1 MRPSLAC
8 ASFVLLQFLTALT
21 AQRAAAQPGSTGELL
36 FVGDTAVQV
45 ENAWTRTA
53 QTVTGSVEVRTAAA
67 SVTAHRGP
75 PMSVWS
81 SAGPRG
87 VALALVGATLEVIF
101 VPIANGRPGAPV
113 RRDIHRIAGGD
124 RAPIGAAVATR
135 PDGFAVFWQEA
146 STTDPNEAYRTF
158 LARFDPGGAPIEAER
173 EVPAVWP
180 LADAAWVEAEQRY
193 YFLLYYGTG
202 DPNGTRLCGVH
213 IDGATLT
220 PVEHPWWASRPS
232 VIDEAQL
239 VVTDAGIVAVY
250 RGGADG
256 RHLLEANVTAGNWG
270 SDPSAPVDH
279 GRIGSSDPFG
289 VRASGRGVDIA
300 RRAIPRRQ
308 SP

>member
-1 MRPSLAC
+1 MRPTLAC
-8 ASFVLLQFLTALT
+8 ASLVFLSLVTPP
-21 AQRAAAQPGSTGELL
+21 RAAAQPGSTGELL
-36 FVGDTAVQV
+36 FVSETPVQV
-45 ENAWTRTA
+45 ENSWARTGD
-53 QTVTGSVEVRTAAA
+53 TVRGSVEVRTAAGR
-67 SVTAHRGP
+67 VVAHEGA

-87 VALALVGATLEVIF
+87 VALVLVGATVEAIF
-101 VPIANGRPGAPV
+101 VPVRDGRPGAPV
-113 RRDIHRIAGGD
+113 RRAIHRIAGAD
-124 RAPIGAAVATR
+124 RAPIGGAVATR

-158 LARFDPGGAPIEAER
+158 LARFDEEGAPVEAER

-180 LADAAWVEAEQRY
+180 LADAAWVAAESRY

-213 IDGATLT
+213 IDGNTLA
-220 PVEHPWWASRPS
+220 PIEHPWWASRAS

-239 VVTDAGIVAVY
+239 VVTASGVVAVY

-270 SDPSAPVDH
+270 SDPSAPRDH
-279 GRIGSSDPFG
+279 GTIRSSDPFG
-289 VRASGRGVDIA
+289 LRTTGRDVDIV
-300 RRAIPRRQ
+300 RRTIPRQ
-308 SP
+308 